1 LIFATA
7 FGEGTKTEKEKSMSN
22 ENNNR
27 VLTRMGA
34 RQLTQNEIEQVTGA
48 RISSLLSVI
57 ITHSAT
63 GAVDERLDE

>member
-1 LIFATA
+1 
-7 FGEGTKTEKEKSMSN
+7 MSS

-27 VLTRMGA
+27 VLIRMGA
-34 RQLTQNEIEQVTGA
+34 RQLSENEVEQVAGA

-63 GAVDERLDE
+63 GSTDERLDE